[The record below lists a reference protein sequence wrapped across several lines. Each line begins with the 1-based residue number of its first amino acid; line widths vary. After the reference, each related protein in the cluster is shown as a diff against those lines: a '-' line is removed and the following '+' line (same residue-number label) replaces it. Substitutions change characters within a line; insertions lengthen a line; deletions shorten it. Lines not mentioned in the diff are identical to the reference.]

1 MSEEKQFKEAASFDD
16 WFELNEELIY
26 EMIRSD
32 EYDLLWE
39 TWFGGYSAGISA
51 MAGMA
56 VPLWPK
62 KTVDIQN
69 ASLYNGDE
77 EAKE

>member
-1 MSEEKQFKEAASFDD
+1 MSEDRKFQEADNFDD
-16 WFELNEELIY
+16 WFELNEELIH

-39 TWFGGYSAGISA
+39 TWFGGYSAGMSA

-62 KTVDIQN
+62 PLDAGRSVDE
-69 ASLYNGDE
+69 SGDS
-77 EAKE
+77 A